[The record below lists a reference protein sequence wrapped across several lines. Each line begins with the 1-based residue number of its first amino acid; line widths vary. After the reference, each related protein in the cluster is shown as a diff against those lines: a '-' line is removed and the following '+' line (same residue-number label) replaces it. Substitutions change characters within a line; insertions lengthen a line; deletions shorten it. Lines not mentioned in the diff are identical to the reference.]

1 MNAAVKTIRIEEL
14 SEILHRS
21 VTSIASDVTR
31 RPESLPPRLLIPNS
45 RTVLW
50 RMIDVERWLEDRVQ
64 KPIGRPRKAA

>member
-21 VTSIASDVTR
+21 ATSIASDVTR

-50 RMIDVERWLEDRVQ
+50 RMIDVERWLADRVQ

>member
-21 VTSIASDVTR
+21 PTSIASDVTR

-50 RMIDVERWLEDRVQ
+50 RMIDVESWLEERVQ
-64 KPIGRPRKAA
+64 KPTGRPRKAA